1 MGEKYVTVADAA
13 LILNLH
19 PSRVRRLLHAGR
31 LEAYPC
37 CPVCGQDV
45 TGRELHTPARG
56 YVLPLSAVEEYRD
69 RPLPNA
75 ANEKRR
81 RAARALKESEE

>member
-1 MGEKYVTVADAA
+1 MAEKYVTVADAA

-19 PSRVRRLLHAGR
+19 PSRVRKLLHEGR

-56 YVLPLSAVEEYRD
+56 YVLPLAAVEEYRD
-69 RPLPNA
+69 RPLPNP

-81 RAARALKESEE
+81 RAARALKRVEE

>member
-13 LILNLH
+13 LILDLH
-19 PSRVRRLLHAGR
+19 PSRVRKLLHEGR

-45 TGRELHTPARG
+45 TGREMHTPARG
-56 YVLPLSAVEEYRD
+56 YVLSLSAVEEYRD
-69 RPLPNA
+69 KPLPDA
-75 ANEKRR
+75 GNEKRR
-81 RAARALKESEE
+81 RAARALKEQG

>member
-1 MGEKYVTVADAA
+1 MAEKYVTVADAA

-19 PSRVRRLLHAGR
+19 PSRVRRLLHEGR

-56 YVLPLSAVEEYRD
+56 YVLPLAAVEEYRD
-69 RPLPNA
+69 RPLPNP

-81 RAARALKESEE
+81 RAARALKEVEE